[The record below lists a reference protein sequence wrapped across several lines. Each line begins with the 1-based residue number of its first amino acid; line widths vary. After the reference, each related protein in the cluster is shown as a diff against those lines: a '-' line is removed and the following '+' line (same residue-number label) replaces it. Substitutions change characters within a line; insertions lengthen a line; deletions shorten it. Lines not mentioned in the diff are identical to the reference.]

1 MIDQT
6 NLSDGPQPVAADARI
21 QTLDVLR
28 GVAVLGILA
37 VNAAAF
43 ALPMDAAVA
52 PEQSPFPLIGASA
65 VAHWVVE
72 VFFHQKFVTLF
83 SMLFGVSI
91 FLVGGE
97 RGDEAR
103 GRVLRR
109 RLLWLGLFGLIH
121 GLAFWYGDIL
131 LLYAWSGLFVMLMRS
146 MPARSLILFGAAA
159 TLALAT
165 MQAATMWMTVNGP
178 ALLVDALS
186 DESLSLAEGAVS
198 ASIAAY
204 HSGWP
209 AGLIENLKAWGILQG
224 ASLFGYVFA
233 TVPLM
238 MLGLGLFKAGFFHG
252 RLPTRVYAAL
262 IALGGAI
269 LALLGLLEW
278 REIMAGPAI
287 KGMGVEATHG
297 WAEIVASYPIFI
309 TLAYA
314 SGLILLTSRG
324 VGWVR
329 RIFAPVGRMA
339 FTNYLSQTLIMSTLF
354 YMPWGPRLMGQVDYP
369 GQWGI
374 VVAVW
379 ALQLIWSPLWLSR
392 FRMGPLEWLWRRLSY
407 GRDLPLRR
415 EA

>member
-6 NLSDGPQPVAADARI
+6 KPVDTPRPVAVGARI

-43 ALPMDAAVA
+43 ALPMAAAMA
-52 PEQSPFPLIGASA
+52 PEQSPFPLVGAAA
-65 VAHWVVE
+65 VAHWTVE

-91 FLVGGE
+91 FLVGDE
-97 RGDEAR
+97 RGNEAR
-103 GRVLRR
+103 GRLVRR
-109 RLLWLGLFGLIH
+109 RLFWLALFGLIH
-121 GLAFWYGDIL
+121 GAAFWYGDIL

-146 MPARSLILFGAAA
+146 MSPRSLILFGAAA
-159 TLALAT
+159 TLGLAT
-165 MQAATMWMTVNGP
+165 LQAGTMWLTANGP
-178 ALLVDALS
+178 AALADALS
-186 DESLSLAEGAVS
+186 DESMALAEGAVS

-204 HSGWP
+204 RSGWP
-209 AGLIENLKAWGILQG
+209 AGLIENLKAWGFLQG
-224 ASLFGYVFA
+224 MSLFGYVFS

-238 MLGLGLFKAGFFHG
+238 MLGLGLFKVGFFHG
-252 RLPTRVYAAL
+252 RLPTRIYLAL
-262 IALGGAI
+262 MVVGGAL
-269 LALLGLLEW
+269 LALLGVLEW
-278 REIMAGPAI
+278 REIMAGP
-287 KGMGVEATHG
+287 GVEATSG
-297 WAEIVASYPIFI
+297 WSEVVASYPIFI

-329 RIFAPVGRMA
+329 RIFAPVGQMA
-339 FTNYLSQTLIMSTLF
+339 FTNYLTQTLIMTSLF

-369 GQWGI
+369 GQWAI

-407 GRDLPLRR
+407 GHDLPLRR
-415 EA
+415 QT

>member
-1 MIDQT
+1 MTDQT
-6 NLSDGPQPVAADARI
+6 TLQPVGSGARI

-43 ALPMDAAVA
+43 ALPMDAALA

-65 VAHWVVE
+65 VAHWTAE

-83 SMLFGVSI
+83 SMLFGASI

-97 RGDEAR
+97 RGDAAR
-103 GRVLRR
+103 GRLLRR
-109 RLLWLGLFGLIH
+109 RLLWLALFGLIH
-121 GLAFWYGDIL
+121 GAAFWYGDIL
-131 LLYAWSGLFVMLMRS
+131 LLYAWAGLFVMLMRS
-146 MPARSLILFGAAA
+146 MSARSLILFGAAA

-165 MQAATMWMTVNGP
+165 LQAATMWMTVNGP

-186 DESLSLAEGAVS
+186 DESMSLAEDAVA

-204 HSGWP
+204 RSGWP
-209 AGLIENLKAWGILQG
+209 AGLIENLKAWGVLQS

-238 MLGLGLFKAGFFHG
+238 MLGLGLFKIGFFHG
-252 RLPTRVYAAL
+252 RLSTRVYLTLVAV
-262 IALGGAI
+262 GGAV
-269 LALLGLLEW
+269 LALLGVLEW
-278 REIMAGPAI
+278 REIMAGP
-287 KGMGVEATHG
+287 GVQATNG
-297 WAEIVASYPIFI
+297 WSEVVASYPIFI

-329 RIFAPVGRMA
+329 RLFAPVGQMA
-339 FTNYLSQTLIMSTLF
+339 FTNYLTQTLIMTSLF

-369 GQWGI
+369 GQWAI

-407 GRDLPLRR
+407 GHALPLRR
-415 EA
+415 QV

>member
-1 MIDQT
+1 MTDQT
-6 NLSDGPQPVAADARI
+6 TLQPVATSARI

-43 ALPMDAAVA
+43 ALPMSAAMS
-52 PEQSPFPLIGASA
+52 PEQSPFPLIGSSA
-65 VAHWVVE
+65 VAQWVVE

-97 RGDEAR
+97 REDEAR

-109 RLLWLGLFGLIH
+109 RLMWLALFGVIH
-121 GLAFWYGDIL
+121 GAAFWFGDIL

-146 MPARSLILFGAAA
+146 MQARSLILFGAAA
-159 TLALAT
+159 TLGLAT
-165 MQAATMWMTVNGP
+165 LQAATLWLTVNGP
-178 ALLVDALS
+178 AVLVDALS
-186 DESLSLAEGAVS
+186 DDSMALTEGSVS

-204 HSGWP
+204 RSGWP
-209 AGLIENLKAWGILQG
+209 GALIENLKAWGVLQS

-238 MLGLGLFKAGFFHG
+238 MLGMGLFKAGFFHG

-262 IALGGAI
+262 IAPGGAV
-269 LALLGLLEW
+269 LALLGVLEW
-278 REIMAGPAI
+278 REAMAGP
-287 KGMGVEATHG
+287 GVHATGG
-297 WAEIVASYPIFI
+297 WADVVASYPIFI

-314 SGLILLTSRG
+314 STLILATTRSLGGLT
-324 VGWVR
+324 

-339 FTNYLSQTLIMSTLF
+339 FTNYLTQTLIMTTLF

-369 GQWGI
+369 GQWAI

-392 FRMGPLEWLWRRLSY
+392 YRMGPLEWLWRCLTY
-407 GRDLPLRR
+407 GRRLPLRR

>member
-1 MIDQT
+1 MTDQFS
-6 NLSDGPQPVAADARI
+6 LRPVEAGARI

-43 ALPMDAAVA
+43 ALPMDAAMA
-52 PEQSPFPLIGASA
+52 PEQSPFPLVGASA
-65 VAHWVVE
+65 LARWLVE

-109 RLLWLGLFGLIH
+109 RLLWLALFGLIH

-146 MPARSLILFGAAA
+146 MSARSLILFGAAS

-165 MQAATMWMTVNGP
+165 LQAATMWMTVNGP

-209 AGLIENLKAWGILQG
+209 AGLIENLKAWGILQS

-233 TVPLM
+233 TISLM

-252 RLPTRVYAAL
+252 RLPTRVYLIL
-262 IALGGAI
+262 IAVGGAV
-269 LALLGLLEW
+269 LALLGVLEW
-278 REIMAGPAI
+278 REITAGP
-287 KGMGVEATHG
+287 GVEATQG
-297 WAEIVASYPIFI
+297 WAKVVASYPIFI

-329 RIFAPVGRMA
+329 RLFAPVGQMA
-339 FTNYLSQTLIMSTLF
+339 FTNYLTQTLIMTSLF

-369 GQWGI
+369 GQWAI

-379 ALQLIWSPLWLSR
+379 ALQLIWSPLWLSW

-407 GRDLPLRR
+407 GHDLPLRR

>member
-1 MIDQT
+1 MTDQT
-6 NLSDGPQPVAADARI
+6 ILAEGPQPVAAGARI

-43 ALPMDAAVA
+43 ALPMDAAMA
-52 PEQSPFPLIGASA
+52 PEQSPFALVGASA
-65 VAHWVVE
+65 VAQWTVE

-97 RGDEAR
+97 RRNEAC

-109 RLLWLGLFGLIH
+109 RLMWLALFGVIH
-121 GLAFWYGDIL
+121 GAVFWYGDIL

-146 MPARSLILFGAAA
+146 LPARPLILFGTAA

-165 MQAATMWMTVNGP
+165 MQAATMWLTVNGP
-178 ALLVDALS
+178 AALVEAMS
-186 DESLSLAEGAVS
+186 DDSMSLAEGAVS

-204 HSGWP
+204 RSGWP
-209 AGLIENLKAWGILQG
+209 AGLIENLKAWGILQS

-233 TVPLM
+233 TIPLM

-252 RLPTRVYAAL
+252 RLPTRVYLILITVGAAV
-262 IALGGAI
+262 
-269 LALLGLLEW
+269 LALLGVLEW
-278 REIMAGPAI
+278 REIAAGP
-287 KGMGVEATHG
+287 GVQATHG
-297 WAEIVASYPIFI
+297 WAKVVASYPIFI

-329 RIFAPVGRMA
+329 RLFAPVGQMA
-339 FTNYLSQTLIMSTLF
+339 FTNYLTQTLIMTTLF

-369 GQWGI
+369 AQWAI

-379 ALQLIWSPLWLSR
+379 TLQLIWSPLWLSR

-415 EA
+415 CV

>member
-1 MIDQT
+1 MTDQT
-6 NLSDGPQPVAADARI
+6 TLQPVAASARI

-43 ALPMDAAVA
+43 ALPMDAAMA

-65 VAHWVVE
+65 AARWVVE

-103 GRVLRR
+103 GPVLRR

-165 MQAATMWMTVNGP
+165 MQAATLWMTVNGP
-178 ALLVDALS
+178 AALVDALS
-186 DESLSLAEGAVS
+186 DESMALAEGAVS

-204 HSGWP
+204 RSGWP
-209 AGLIENLKAWGILQG
+209 GALIENLKAWGILQS

-238 MLGLGLFKAGFFHG
+238 MLGMGLFKAGFFHG
-252 RLPTRVYAAL
+252 RMPTRVYVIL
-262 IALGGAI
+262 IALGAAV
-269 LALLGLLEW
+269 LALLGVLEW
-278 REIMAGPAI
+278 REIAAGPR
-287 KGMGVEATHG
+287 VQATQG
-297 WAEIVASYPIFI
+297 WAKVIASYPIFI

-314 SGLILLTSRG
+314 SGLILLTSYG

-329 RIFAPVGRMA
+329 RIFAPVGQMA
-339 FTNYLSQTLIMSTLF
+339 FTNYLSQTLIMTSLF

-379 ALQLIWSPLWLSR
+379 ALQLVWSPLWLSR
-392 FRMGPLEWLWRRLSY
+392 FRMGPLEWLWHCLTHGRR
-407 GRDLPLRR
+407 LPLRR

>member
-1 MIDQT
+1 MTDKKT
-6 NLSDGPQPVAADARI
+6 LTDGLQPVAANARI

-43 ALPMDAAVA
+43 ALPMSAAMS
-52 PEQSPFPLIGASA
+52 PDQSPFPLIGSSA
-65 VAHWVVE
+65 IAQWVVE

-109 RLLWLGLFGLIH
+109 RLMWLALFGLIH

-131 LLYAWSGLFVMLMRS
+131 LLYAWAGLFVMLMRS
-146 MPARSLILFGAAA
+146 MSARPLILFGAAA

-165 MQAATMWMTVNGP
+165 LQAATMWMTVNGP

-186 DESLSLAEGAVS
+186 DESMSLAEGAVS

-204 HSGWP
+204 RSGWP
-209 AGLIENLKAWGILQG
+209 GALIENLKAWGILQS

-252 RLPTRVYAAL
+252 RMPTRVYVAL
-262 IALGGAI
+262 IAAGGAV
-269 LALLGLLEW
+269 LALLGVLEW
-278 REIMAGPAI
+278 REIMAGPD
-287 KGMGVEATHG
+287 VQATGG
-297 WAEIVASYPIFI
+297 WAEVVASYPIFI

-314 SGLILLTSRG
+314 SSLILLTSHG

-329 RIFAPVGRMA
+329 RIFAPVGQMA
-339 FTNYLSQTLIMSTLF
+339 FTNYLTQTLIMTTLF

-369 GQWGI
+369 AQWAI

-407 GRDLPLRR
+407 GHDLPLRR
-415 EA
+415 NA

>member
-1 MIDQT
+1 MTDPILVADR
-6 NLSDGPQPVAADARI
+6 LRPVAANARI

-43 ALPMDAAVA
+43 ALPMDAAMA

-65 VAHWVVE
+65 LAHWTVE

-97 RGDEAR
+97 HGDEPR
-103 GRVLRR
+103 GRLLRR
-109 RLLWLGLFGLIH
+109 RLFWLALFGLIH
-121 GLAFWYGDIL
+121 GAAFWYGDIL

-146 MPARSLILFGAAA
+146 MSARSLILFGAAA

-165 MQAATMWMTVNGP
+165 LQAATMWMTVNGP

-186 DESLSLAEGAVS
+186 DESMSLAEGAVS

-204 HSGWP
+204 RSGWP
-209 AGLIENLKAWGILQG
+209 AGLIENLKAWGVLQS

-252 RLPTRVYAAL
+252 RMPTRLYLAL
-262 IALGGAI
+262 IAVGGVV
-269 LALLGLLEW
+269 LALLGVLEQH
-278 REIMAGPAI
+278 EIMAGP
-287 KGMGVEATHG
+287 GVAATHG
-297 WAEIVASYPIFI
+297 WAKVVASYPIFI

-314 SGLILLTSRG
+314 SGLILLTTRG
-324 VGWVR
+324 LGWVR
-329 RIFAPVGRMA
+329 KIFAPVGQMA
-339 FTNYLSQTLIMSTLF
+339 FTNYLTQTLIMTTLF
-354 YMPWGPRLMGQVDYP
+354 SMPWGPRLMGQVDYP
-369 GQWGI
+369 GQWAMVI
-374 VVAVW
+374 AVW
-379 ALQLIWSPLWLSR
+379 LLQLIWSPLWLSR

>member
-1 MIDQT
+1 MTDQT
-6 NLSDGPQPVAADARI
+6 TPMDRPQPVAAGARI

-43 ALPMDAAVA
+43 ALPMSAAMS

-65 VAHWVVE
+65 VAHWTVQ

-91 FLVGGE
+91 FLVGGQ
-97 RGDEAR
+97 RGDAAR

-109 RLLWLGLFGLIH
+109 RLMWLALFGLIH
-121 GLAFWYGDIL
+121 GAAFWYGDIL

-165 MQAATMWMTVNGP
+165 MQAVTMWLTANGP
-178 ALLVDALS
+178 PVLAEALG
-186 DESLSLAEGAVS
+186 DESMALAEGAVA

-204 HSGWP
+204 RSGWP
-209 AGLIENLKAWGILQG
+209 GALVENLKAWGLLQSM
-224 ASLFGYVFA
+224 SLFGYVFA

-238 MLGLGLFKAGFFHG
+238 MLGLGLFKTGFFHG
-252 RLPTRVYAAL
+252 RLPTRVYVGL
-262 IALGGAI
+262 MLVGGAV
-269 LALLGLLEW
+269 LALLGVLEW
-278 REIMAGPAI
+278 REIMAGPGI
-287 KGMGVEATHG
+287 EATGG
-297 WAEIVASYPIFI
+297 WSEVVASYPIFI

-314 SGLILLTSRG
+314 SGLILLTTRG
-324 VGWVR
+324 LGLVR
-329 RIFAPVGRMA
+329 RIFAPVGQMA
-339 FTNYLSQTLIMSTLF
+339 FTNYLTQTLIMTSLF
-354 YMPWGPRLMGQVDYP
+354 SMPWGPRLMGQVDYP
-369 GQWGI
+369 AQWGM
-374 VVAVW
+374 VLAVW

-407 GRDLPLRR
+407 GHDLPLRR
-415 EA
+415 SI

>member
-1 MIDQT
+1 MTDQT
-6 NLSDGPQPVAADARI
+6 ILADGPQPVAAGARI
-21 QTLDVLR
+21 QTLDVMR

-43 ALPMDAAVA
+43 ALPMNATMA
-52 PEQSPFPLIGASA
+52 PEQSPFPLSGSSA
-65 VAHWVVE
+65 TAYWLVE
-72 VFFHQKFVTLF
+72 VFFRQKFVTLF

-97 RGDEAR
+97 RKDAAR

-109 RLLWLGLFGLIH
+109 RLMWLALFGVIH
-121 GLAFWYGDIL
+121 GAAFWYGDIL

-146 MPARSLILFGAAA
+146 MPARPLILFGIAA

-165 MQAATMWMTVNGP
+165 MQAVTMWLTVNGP
-178 ALLVDALS
+178 AELVEAMNNDSMALA
-186 DESLSLAEGAVS
+186 DGAVA

-204 HSGWP
+204 RSGWP
-209 AGLIENLKAWGILQG
+209 AALIENLKAWGILQS

-233 TVPLM
+233 TIPLM
-238 MLGLGLFKAGFFHG
+238 MLGLGLFKAGFFHA
-252 RLPTRVYAAL
+252 RLPNRVYVAL
-262 IALGGAI
+262 IAVGAAV
-269 LALLGLLEW
+269 LTLLGLLEW
-278 REIMAGPAI
+278 REVMAGP
-287 KGMGVEATHG
+287 GVEATHG
-297 WAEIVASYPIFI
+297 WAEVVASYPIFI
-309 TLAYA
+309 ALAYA

-329 RIFAPVGRMA
+329 RIFAPVGQMA
-339 FTNYLSQTLIMSTLF
+339 FTNYLTQTLIMTTLF

-369 GQWGI
+369 GQSAI

-407 GRDLPLRR
+407 GHDLPLRR
-415 EA
+415 AA

>member
-1 MIDQT
+1 MTDQT
-6 NLSDGPQPVAADARI
+6 TLQPVAASARI

-43 ALPMDAAVA
+43 ALPMDAAMA
-52 PEQSPFPLIGASA
+52 PEQSPFPLVGASA
-65 VAHWVVE
+65 VAHWLVE

-97 RGDEAR
+97 RWDEAR
-103 GRVLRR
+103 GRLLRR
-109 RLLWLGLFGLIH
+109 RLMWLALFGLIH

-131 LLYAWSGLFVMLMRS
+131 LLYAWAGLLMMLMRS
-146 MPARSLILFGAAA
+146 MSTRSLILSGAAA

-165 MQAATMWMTVNGP
+165 LQATTMWMTVNGP

-186 DESLSLAEGAVS
+186 DESMSLAEGAVS

-204 HSGWP
+204 RSGWP
-209 AGLIENLKAWGILQG
+209 AGLIENLKAWGILQS

-252 RLPTRVYAAL
+252 RLPTRVYLAL
-262 IALGGAI
+262 IAVGAAALG
-269 LALLGLLEW
+269 LLGVLEW
-278 REIMAGPAI
+278 REIMAGP
-287 KGMGVEATHG
+287 GVEATDG
-297 WAEIVASYPIFI
+297 WAEVVASYPIFI

-324 VGWVR
+324 VMWVR
-329 RIFAPVGRMA
+329 RIFAPVGQMA
-339 FTNYLSQTLIMSTLF
+339 FTNYLTQTLIMTTLF

-369 GQWGI
+369 GQWAI
-374 VVAVW
+374 VIAVW
-379 ALQLIWSPLWLSR
+379 TLQLIWSPLWLSR

-415 EA
+415 QI

>member
-1 MIDQT
+1 MTDQT
-6 NLSDGPQPVAADARI
+6 ILADGPQPVAASARI

-43 ALPMDAAVA
+43 ALPMDATMA

-65 VAHWVVE
+65 VAHWLVE

-109 RLLWLGLFGLIH
+109 RLLWLALFGLIH
-121 GLAFWYGDIL
+121 GAAFWYGDIL

-146 MPARSLILFGAAA
+146 MSARNLVRFGFGATLILA
-159 TLALAT
+159 TG
-165 MQAATMWMTVNGP
+165 QAASMLMAASAPEAMNDSSIWI
-178 ALLVDALS
+178 AEDAV
-186 DESLSLAEGAVS
+186 A

-204 HSGWP
+204 RSGWP
-209 AGLIENLKAWGILQG
+209 AGLIENLKAWGMLQ
-224 ASLFGYVFA
+224 AMSLLGYVFA
-233 TVPLM
+233 TIPLM

-252 RLPTRVYAAL
+252 RLPARVYLVL
-262 IALGGAI
+262 IAVGGMV
-269 LALLGLLEW
+269 LALLAGLEW
-278 REIMAGPAI
+278 REIMAGPDAQ
-287 KGMGVEATHG
+287 ATHG
-297 WAEIVASYPIFI
+297 WAAVVASYPIFI

-314 SGLILLTSRG
+314 SGLILLTTRG
-324 VGWVR
+324 LGVAR
-329 RIFAPVGRMA
+329 RIFAPVGQMA
-339 FTNYLSQTLIMSTLF
+339 FTNYLTQTLIMSTLF

-369 GQWGI
+369 AQWAI
-374 VVAVW
+374 VIAVW

-407 GRDLPLRR
+407 GHDLPLRR
-415 EA
+415 QV

>member
-6 NLSDGPQPVAADARI
+6 ILAEGPQPVAAGARI

-43 ALPMDAAVA
+43 ALPMDAAMA
-52 PEQSPFPLIGASA
+52 PEQSPFPLVGAAA
-65 VAHWVVE
+65 VAQWTVE

-109 RLLWLGLFGLIH
+109 RLMWLALFGVIH
-121 GLAFWYGDIL
+121 GAAFWYGDIL

-146 MPARSLILFGAAA
+146 MPARPLILLGIGA

-165 MQAATMWMTVNGP
+165 MQAATMWLTVNGP
-178 ALLVDALS
+178 AALVEAMS
-186 DESLSLAEGAVS
+186 DESMSLADGAVS

-204 HSGWP
+204 RSGWP
-209 AGLIENLKAWGILQG
+209 AGLIENLKAWGILQS

-233 TVPLM
+233 TIPLM

-252 RLPTRVYAAL
+252 RMPTRAYLTL
-262 IALGGAI
+262 IAVGGAA
-269 LALLGLLEW
+269 LALLAVLEW
-278 REIMAGPAI
+278 REIMAGPGI
-287 KGMGVEATHG
+287 EATGG
-297 WAEIVASYPIFI
+297 WAEVVASYPVFI

-314 SGLILLTSRG
+314 SGLILLATRG
-324 VGWVR
+324 LGMVR
-329 RIFAPVGRMA
+329 RIFAPVGQMA
-339 FTNYLSQTLIMSTLF
+339 FTNYLTQTLIMSTLF

-369 GQWGI
+369 AQWAI

-379 ALQLIWSPLWLSR
+379 TLQLIWSPLWLSR

-415 EA
+415 ET

>member
-6 NLSDGPQPVAADARI
+6 TLQPVAASARI

-43 ALPMDAAVA
+43 ALPMDAAMA
-52 PEQSPFPLIGASA
+52 PEQSPFPLVGASA
-65 VAHWVVE
+65 VAHWLVE

-109 RLLWLGLFGLIH
+109 RLMWLALFGLIH

-131 LLYAWSGLFVMLMRS
+131 LLYAWAGLFMMLMRS
-146 MPARSLILFGAAA
+146 MSARSLILLGAAA

-186 DESLSLAEGAVS
+186 DESMSLAEGAVS
-198 ASIAAY
+198 AGITAY
-204 HSGWP
+204 RSGWP

-238 MLGLGLFKAGFFHG
+238 MLGLGLFKVGFFHG
-252 RLPTRVYAAL
+252 RLPPRVYLAL
-262 IALGGAI
+262 IVVGGAL
-269 LALLGLLEW
+269 LALLGVLEW
-278 REIMAGPAI
+278 REIMAGP
-287 KGMGVEATHG
+287 GVEATSG
-297 WAEIVASYPIFI
+297 WSEVIASYPLFI

-314 SGLILLTSRG
+314 SSLILLTSRG

-329 RIFAPVGRMA
+329 RIFAPVGQMA
-339 FTNYLSQTLIMSTLF
+339 FTNYLSQTLIMTTLF

-369 GQWGI
+369 GQWAI

-407 GRDLPLRR
+407 GHDLPLRR
-415 EA
+415 QA